1 MMILIIT
8 IIAISI
14 AAAALHI
21 LYRVGEEI
29 ESRQCGR
36 GHHGR

>member
-8 IIAISI
+8 IFGIGLAG
-14 AAAALHI
+14 AVLYV

-29 ESRQCGR
+29 EGRQCGR
-36 GHHGR
+36 GHHD